1 MTYNVILLG
10 KHIFLKNKIS
20 LLFYFF
26 IFCGF
31 SQELPPIQNY
41 TTISYGAGN
50 QNWSITQT
58 KDKNIYSA
66 NNSGLLKFNGASWEL
81 YGTPNGSILRSVNA
95 VNNRIYSGCYMEFGF
110 WEENN
115 LGNLEYNSLSESSK
129 ISLIEDEQFW
139 NIIAYKEWV
148 LFQSLQRIYVYN
160 VEDDTISTI
169 ESPTDRAKIFKVNGS
184 IYYQKIN
191 EGVFKIENGKPAIV
205 TADPIITQNTVVGA
219 FFVNDKVTFL
229 LENGLFY
236 SLENNQLTPWK
247 TEVEDLNFPIKVYS
261 SLHLSDGGIAIGTI
275 SNGLFQ
281 IDKHGKLINV
291 IDQENGLNN
300 NTVLSIFQDEENNL
314 WLALDNGISVINIDT
329 PFKEYIDKI
338 GKLGRVYTAIE
349 FDGYLYLGT
358 NQGLFYKVINSKSA
372 FSIIPNT
379 KGQVWSLKEI
389 YGTLFCGH
397 NNGTYTVRRERAKLI
412 STISGTWDIKTLP
425 GNSNLLLQG
434 HYQGLSVLEKKNDV
448 WSLRNK
454 IEGFEI
460 ATRFYEWVDKKQ
472 LIVNHENKG
481 VFIMQFDEA
490 LEKVTNIIQQDPM
503 GIGASLIKYNDAI
516 LYASNLGIYKYD
528 WENKEFNLN
537 KSLTSDFFNDKESL
551 TGILIADHKQH
562 RLWGFTNSAILS
574 LSPSQFNSKHEVVR
588 VPIPI
593 SFRKNMGV
601 LGFESITPIE
611 KNKYLI
617 GTADGYVTLD
627 MDKLTYKEYQIKIN
641 AIEKQ
646 TSEFKKQRISLQLN
660 PELVYK
666 ENSLTF
672 SYSVQE
678 YDKYTEPTYQ
688 YQLLGLH
695 ESWSSWS
702 KHTSVSFE
710 NLPFGEYTFKVKASL
725 HNVETQIV
733 SKDFVIDRPWYLS
746 YVAIV
751 LYFISLVFVLIGVHK
766 LSKRYYKRQQ
776 ESILKENRRKIKRKE
791 QKAKRKIIELSNSK
805 LKDEIESK
813 NRELAVSTMSI
824 IKKNEFL
831 NVVKTQLVEAKTPQ
845 QIKGVLRTID
855 RNINNADDWKVF
867 EEAFNNADKDFLK
880 KVKEIHPDLTSNDLR
895 LCAYLRL
902 NLSSKEIA
910 PLLNISGRSVEVK
923 RYRLRKKM
931 GLEHEKGLADYIL
944 DL

>member
-1 MTYNVILLG
+1 M
-10 KHIFLKNKIS
+10 KKK
-20 LLFYFF
+20 LLFLFCF
-26 IFCGF
+26 ILFEGY

-41 TTISYGAGN
+41 ATITSGAGN

-58 KDKNIYSA
+58 KDKYIYAA
-66 NNSGLLKFNGASWEL
+66 NNNGLLKFNGASWRL
-81 YGTPNGSILRSVNA
+81 YATPNGSTLRSVKA
-95 VNNRIYSGCYMEFGF
+95 VNNRVYSGCYMEFGF
-110 WEENN
+110 WEENS
-115 LGNLEYNSLSESSK
+115 LGELEYQSLSKTTKSP
-129 ISLIEDEQFW
+129 LIEDEQFW
-139 NIIAYKEWV
+139 NIITYKDWV

-160 VEDDTISTI
+160 VKDGTIAII
-169 ESPTDRAKIFKVNGS
+169 ESPTNRAKIFKVENV
-184 IYYQKIN
+184 IYYQKGN
-191 EGVFKIENGKPAIV
+191 EGVFKIENGNSVIV
-205 TADPIITQNTVVGA
+205 TADPIVENNTVVGA
-219 FFVNDKVTFL
+219 FFINEKVAFL

-236 SLENNQLTPWK
+236 VLDEERLTPWK
-247 TEVEDLNFPIKVYS
+247 TEIDDLSFPIKIYS
-261 SLHLSDGGIAIGTI
+261 SLHLSDGGIALGTI

-281 IDKHGKLINV
+281 IDKHGRLSNV
-291 IDQENGLNN
+291 INQGNGLNN
-300 NTVLSIFQDEENNL
+300 NTVLSIFQDDENNL

-358 NQGLFYKVINSKSA
+358 NQGLFYKTINSKNA

-379 KGQVWSLKEI
+379 KGQVWSLKNI
-389 YGTLFCGH
+389 KGTLFCGH
-397 NNGTYTVRRERAKLI
+397 DNGTYTIKREKAKLI
-412 STISGTWDIKTLP
+412 STIPGTWDIKTIP

-434 HYQGLSVLEKKNDV
+434 NYQGLSVLEKRNGAWV
-448 WSLRNK
+448 LRNK
-454 IEGFEI
+454 IKGFHI
-460 ATRFYEWVDKKQ
+460 ATRFYEWVDENQ

-481 VFIMQFDEA
+481 VFIMQFDEV
-490 LEKVTNIIQQDPM
+490 LEKVINIVQQDPM
-503 GIGASLIKYNDAI
+503 GIGASLVKYNEEV
-516 LYASNLGIYKYD
+516 LYASSLGIFIYNAK
-528 WENKEFNLN
+528 NKKFNLN
-537 KSLTSDFFNDKESL
+537 KELTFNFFTEKESP
-551 TGILIADHKQH
+551 TGILISDQRQQ

-574 LSPSQFNSKHEVVR
+574 VSPSQFNNKQEVIR
-588 VPIPI
+588 IPVPTF
-593 SFRKNMGV
+593 FRKNIGV

-617 GTADGYVTLD
+617 GTADGYVTLN
-627 MDKLTYKEYQIKIN
+627 MDKLKPKEYQIKIN
-641 AIEKQ
+641 EIEKQ
-646 TSEFKKQRISLQLN
+646 TSEFKKQRISLLLN
-660 PELVYK
+660 PELSSN

-672 SYSVQE
+672 SYSVPE

-695 ESWSSWS
+695 ENWSSWN
-702 KHTSVSFE
+702 KNTSVSFE
-710 NLPFGEYTFKVKASL
+710 NLPFGQYTFKVKAGL
-725 HNVETQIV
+725 DNIETEVV
-733 SKDFVIDRPWYLS
+733 SKDFVINRPWYLS
-746 YVAIV
+746 YLAYA
-751 LYFISLVFVLIGVHK
+751 LYFVTLLLLLTGVHK
-766 LSKRYYKRQQ
+766 LYKRHYRKQQ
-776 ESILKENRRKIKRKE
+776 EGILKENKRKIKRKE

-813 NRELAVSTMSI
+813 NRELGVSTMSI

-831 NVVKTQLVEAKTPQ
+831 NVIKSQLIEAKTPQ
-845 QIKGVLRTID
+845 QIKSVIRTID

-880 KVKEIHPDLTSNDLR
+880 KIKEIHTDLTPNDLR

-931 GLEHEKGLADYIL
+931 GLEHEKGLVDYIL